1 MDPEILELL
10 LGLRSDART
19 GPVPTT
25 GLVDVLLDLRNS
37 FTDHRLIDCIDEQLR
52 LLSAR
57 TTVTG
62 AGLDLA
68 IRNLL
73 DAIDEVERTDP
84 AGHEPRWRLR
94 KTQARA

>member
-1 MDPEILELL
+1 MDPAILEPL
-10 LGLRSDART
+10 LGLRSEART
-19 GPVPTT
+19 GLVPTT

-37 FTDHRLIDCIDEQLR
+37 CTDHRLIGCIDEQLR
-52 LLSAR
+52 VLSAR
-57 TTVTG
+57 RAVTG
-62 AGLDLA
+62 PGLDIA

-84 AGHEPRWRLR
+84 AGHVPRWRLR